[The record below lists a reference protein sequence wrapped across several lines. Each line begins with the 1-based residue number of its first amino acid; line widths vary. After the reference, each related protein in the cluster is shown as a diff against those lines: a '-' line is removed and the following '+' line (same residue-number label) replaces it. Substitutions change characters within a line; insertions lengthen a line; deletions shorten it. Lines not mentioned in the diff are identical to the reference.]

1 VIFFGVPRDREKV
14 KNLNP
19 AVNMVGER
27 QRMSGEM
34 KKSKEDLKRVR
45 EGEEEFGG
53 LCENNQVIVKW
64 FVQNGG
70 GTCMEW
76 KRMSWE

>member
-1 VIFFGVPRDREKV
+1 
-14 KNLNP
+14 
-19 AVNMVGER
+19 
-27 QRMSGEM
+27 MSGEM

-53 LCENNQVIVKW
+53 LSENNQVIVKW